1 MIVVHFESPAEF
13 RAWLE
18 SHHGTAKEIMIGF
31 WRKDSGRNGLTYAEA
46 LDEALCF
53 GWIDGVRR
61 TVDSLSYTNRFTPR
75 KSKSHW
81 SSINLKRVE
90 ELTHQKRMAPA
101 GLAAYEAHDPANM
114 RRGSYEQKSV
124 TLPPALERRFRSQ
137 KKAWAFFEQQA
148 PYYRRGAFW
157 WVISAKRE
165 ETRLRRLEILIA
177 DSAASLRLGLFS
189 PKGKRTP

>member
-114 RRGSYEQKSV
+114 HRGSYEQKSV
-124 TLPPALERRFRSQ
+124 TLPPALEKRFRSQ

-148 PYYRRGAFW
+148 PYYRRGALW